1 MPRVV
6 VIDELFVTLRVPRN
20 LPETE
25 IDAVRQTL
33 ASATF
38 LKRLQTVILA
48 TLREFPA
55 LGPVSVTVS
64 R

>member
-1 MPRVV
+1 MSQAV
-6 VIDELFVTLRVPRN
+6 VIDELFVTLRVPRD

-25 IDAVRQTL
+25 IEMVRQTL

-38 LKRLQTVILA
+38 LKRLRSVILA
-48 TLREFPA
+48 TVGEFPA